1 MPHHAAQDQRPAE
14 LEAEIATSLDPDM
27 EIESSDRGVRLQEE
41 AIDPSRHTQ
50 GASTNQDPTAE
61 PCGKVPRRAEAIE
74 RNADQ
79 VKQRALIDAS
89 WRPAKANPSEPPS
102 TSAAAASVF
111 RVESDSTWA

>member
-14 LEAEIATSLDPDM
+14 LEAEIATTLDPDM

-50 GASTNQDPTAE
+50 DVG
-61 PCGKVPRRAEAIE
+61 
-74 RNADQ
+74 Q
-79 VKQRALIDAS
+79 VNQRALINANR
-89 WRPAKANPSEPPS
+89 RPANASPSEPPS

-111 RVESDSTWA
+111 RVESDSTWALQKRDLQETTR